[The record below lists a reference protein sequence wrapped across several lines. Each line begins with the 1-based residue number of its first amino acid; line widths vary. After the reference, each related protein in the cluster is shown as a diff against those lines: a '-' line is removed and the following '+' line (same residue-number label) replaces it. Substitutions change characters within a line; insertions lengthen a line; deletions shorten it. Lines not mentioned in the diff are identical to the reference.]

1 MNNNITH
8 IIVHCSY
15 TPPQMDIGAAD
26 IDRWHREKGW
36 LMIGY
41 HAVIKR
47 SGIVEEGRPLHRT
60 GAHVR
65 GMNSKSRGICL
76 IGGMTKSKHG
86 PEVNYTDEQYA
97 SLRKL
102 IDEWK
107 EEHFPIAKV
116 AGHTDFDKMKTCPN
130 FDAGHWYE
138 TGNVISVID

>member
-1 MNNNITH
+1 MNNKITH
-8 IIVHCSY
+8 IIVHCAY

-36 LMIGY
+36 MMIGY

-47 SGIVEEGRPLHRT
+47 DGTIEDGRPLART

-65 GMNSKSRGICL
+65 GMNSRSRGICL
-76 IGGMTKSKHG
+76 IGGMNKAKDG

-102 IDEWK
+102 IVEWQTD
-107 EEHFPIAKV
+107 HFPSAIV
-116 AGHTDFDKMKTCPN
+116 AGHTDFDKNKTCPN
-130 FDAGHWYE
+130 FDAAHWFE
-138 TGNVISVID
+138 HDEVVSNLD